1 MMLQM
6 SSHITEQLKMAP
18 GSEFRAAL
26 KACKT

>member
-1 MMLQM
+1 M